1 MLPFFVK
8 YFGFL
13 VLLIFLPLQTHSFF
27 QREKYLSS
35 GLYLINDVGLG
46 NISGTVAAF
55 ADFNSDK

>member
-1 MLPFFVK
+1 MLPFFVN

-13 VLLIFLPLQTHSFF
+13 VLLIFLPLRTHSFF
-27 QREKYLSS
+27 QREKYISS